1 MLVFFILIGCVT
13 SILVIYLTN
22 LNYEIFF
29 LLQNLQIH
37 YNFIIDVMYF
47 LLKFTFSSMFYVIFL
62 YVTIYKYLDIVNVYF
77 ISLEKSTIPEKEQS
91 ATVIGWVMFI
101 GFIVATLVL
110 QSVNGSSDPTAAI
123 DIVVRHIDVDSST
136 ISIEPIKDEEP
147 VILPEEASSP
157 KSVSSDQESNSSN
170 SETSSQSNSQT
181 VSDSLEVGLQ
191 PSSPLPLEPIEDHIR
206 RELRIGFKHLANCT
220 TETEKM
226 QVMMSLLEIAGID
239 LEVARKAPDG
249 EIAKQ
254 LRALAGLD
262 N

>member
-1 MLVFFILIGCVT
+1 MLMFFILIGCVT

-29 LLQNLQIH
+29 LFQNLQIH
-37 YNFIIDVMYF
+37 YQFTIDVMYF
-47 LLKFTFSSMFYVIFL
+47 LLKFAFSSMFYVIFF
-62 YVTIYKYLDIVNVYF
+62 YVTIYKYLDIVNFYF
-77 ISLEKSTIPEKEQS
+77 INLEKSTIPEKEQR
-91 ATVIGWVMFI
+91 ATLVGWVMFI
-101 GFIVATLVL
+101 GVIVGTLVL
-110 QSVNGSSDPTAAI
+110 QSVSGSSDPTAAI

-136 ISIEPIKDEEP
+136 IKIEPIKDEEP
-147 VILPEEASSP
+147 VVLSEEASSP
-157 KSVSSDQESNSSN
+157 KSVSSDQESN

-206 RELRIGFKHLANCT
+206 RELLIGFKHLENCT
-220 TETEKM
+220 TEEEKTL
-226 QVMMSLLEIAGID
+226 VMMSLLEIAGID
-239 LEVARKAPDG
+239 LEVACQAPEG

-254 LRALAGLD
+254 LKALAGLD